1 MMIGGLLQTGDPKRK
16 VCVPPSTCH
25 ASPCQMYTEWNL
37 GPHHK
42 VLLELGEKEI
52 ALRAE
57 SGECRK
63 QGRRFLGE
71 AGPLHF
77 I

>member
-1 MMIGGLLQTGDPKRK
+1 MTL
-16 VCVPPSTCH
+16 TCKGACH
-25 ASPCQMYTEWNL
+25 PGFWLGKQDSSPRTWSGQYTEWNL
-37 GPHHK
+37 GPRCK
-42 VLLELGEKEI
+42 VLPELGEKEI
-52 ALRAE
+52 AVSVE
-57 SGECRK
+57 NGECRK